1 MYFFN
6 ERLVLHALEIFRHYD
21 FTAPDQGDEFFGVF
35 APGNTTFYPDR
46 PYERFCDYE
55 ELLFRLMETDQAKY
69 RIMHKGTP
77 LGFLS
82 WLAFDLR
89 NYEKALFY
97 MDAGIGEDVR
107 KHKDQ
112 SDPTGWLRNP
122 GPRFLLLD
130 PDPAND
136 WFKRT
141 YTEVKSL
148 LEKEF
153 ARFNAISGRPPID
166 IDFWRRFAGA
176 LLVDPD
182 PTQRAMISAIYVFLL
197 EFRDNYRE
205 LLLREGS
212 TGGSNQPFTV
222 HLFTGGLIFESLLKR
237 LYPNNGQGNK
247 NKTIGDILD
256 KRKTPAFA
264 ADFGD
269 GCASVRG
276 SADTLEEIH
285 RAIQDSSIETAFGTA
300 VKLRNTTG
308 HNIVW
313 DDIFNTPRKYA
324 DLFDQLTN
332 AILHVICR
340 KFV

>member
-1 MYFFN
+1 MYFFH
-6 ERLVLHALEIFRHYD
+6 ESLVLHALETFKHHD
-21 FTAPDQGDEFFGVF
+21 FTDPDQGDRFFGVF

-77 LGFLS
+77 FGFLS
-82 WLAFDLR
+82 CLAFDLR

-112 SDPTGWLRNP
+112 RDPAGWLRNP

-130 PDPAND
+130 H
-136 WFKRT
+136 WLKRT
-141 YTEVKSL
+141 YTDVKSL
-148 LEKEF
+148 LEKELSG
-153 ARFNAISGRPPID
+153 FNAISGRAPID
-166 IDFWRRFAGA
+166 IEFWRRFARA

-182 PTQRAMISAIYVFLL
+182 PTLRAMISAMYVFLL

-222 HLFTGGLIFESLLKR
+222 HLFTGGLIFESLLKHW
-237 LYPNNGQGNK
+237 YPNNGQGKK
-247 NKTIGDILD
+247 NRTIGDILD
-256 KRKTPAFA
+256 KRISPAFA

-269 GCASVRG
+269 GCAAVRRG
-276 SADTLEEIH
+276 ADTLEEIH
-285 RAIQDSSIETAFGTA
+285 NAIQDSSIETAFGTA
-300 VKLRNTTG
+300 VRLRNTTG

-313 DDIFNTPRKYA
+313 DDIFNTPRKYT
-324 DLFDQLTN
+324 DLFTQLTS